1 MSMQWNKIFKPVSV
15 VTEEEAKDFM
25 SSHSTESYQLL
36 DVRTHEEYEEE
47 HIPGSI
53 LVPLNELLEGKG
65 DLDPDKPTIVYCFSG
80 KRSNA
85 ASQWMVENGFK
96 EVYDIGENIRD
107 WMGLQLEGEYACD
120 LNLIKPDMEFPDAFT
135 LSYAMEEGLQRFY
148 LALEEEEANTEFK
161 KVYRKLAGFEDL
173 HKAQLLKTFNEETG
187 QQFDVEATL
196 AIQGDVIEGGEANR
210 KSPLDIVRKMKDK
223 RDIYGLAMAI
233 EAQSFDLYV
242 RLANKAENDA
252 SRNLLMKLA
261 DEEKIHMSFI
271 SREISKYMK
280 AEG

>member
-1 MSMQWNKIFKPVSV
+1 MQWNKIFKPVTV
-15 VTEEEAKDFM
+15 VTEDEAKDFM
-25 SSHSTESYQLL
+25 NSHSTDSYQLL
-36 DVRTHEEYEEE
+36 DVRLHEEYEEE

-65 DLDPDKPTIVYCFSG
+65 ELDPEKPTFVYCFSG
-80 KRSNA
+80 KRSKA

-107 WMGLQLEGEYACD
+107 WMGLQLEGEYECD
-120 LNLIKPDMEFPDAFT
+120 LNLIRSDMEFTDAFT

-148 LALEEEEANTEFK
+148 LALEEEEPNADFK

-173 HKAQLLKTFNEETG
+173 HKAQLQKYFSESTG
-187 QQFDVEATL
+187 QEFDVEAAL
-196 AIQGDVIEGGEANR
+196 AYQGDVIEGGEANR

-223 RDIYGLAMAI
+223 RDIYGLALAI

-242 RLANKAENDA
+242 RLASKSENDA
-252 SRNLLMKLA
+252 NRELLMKLA
-261 DEEKIHMSFI
+261 DEEKVHMSFI

-280 AEG
+280 TEA